1 MNNVKFSACC
11 YEWLRFS
18 SHDGLGSYDGL
29 VGNPVFGFWWV
40 AVWVVQLMLAFL
52 VYKDAEKRNKNGILW
67 FVLVFLPWA
76 GIIFLIVYLII
87 REEKDEMIST
97 LKDVQKILDERYA
110 KGEITREKYLQA
122 KKDISDKIE
131 EENKNED

>member
-1 MNNVKFSACC
+1 
-11 YEWLRFS
+11 
-18 SHDGLGSYDGL
+18 
-29 VGNPVFGFWWV
+29 
-40 AVWVVQLMLAFL
+40 MLAFL